1 MSTRNLA
8 LRHTIRKA
16 TIKDCGLINRLA
28 WKAFPPTYQAIL
40 TPEQIAELLPLAKE
54 LEGLAKDLTGE
65 AQNMI
70 EQGEHVPGYK
80 LVIGRAGNRSFT
92 DADKAIQRAKDAG
105 IAEAMLYERRPITLS
120 AMEKL
125 MGKEDFELACGD
137 LVTRAPGKPTLVPE
151 SDKRQAYNPNA
162 AVAAEFGLDL

>member
-1 MSTRNLA
+1 M
-8 LRHTIRKA
+8 
-16 TIKDCGLINRLA
+16 
-28 WKAFPPTYQAIL
+28 
-40 TPEQIAELLPLAKE
+40 PLAKE
-54 LEGLAKDLTGE
+54 LEGWAKDLTGE
-65 AQNMI
+65 AQSMI
-70 EQGEHVPGYK
+70 EQGERVPGYK